1 MRKLAVLMM
10 AGALSGCALLPKL
23 HVGAGVSAVIPE
35 DSDTFET
42 TIQGDVCVRVTAAML
57 QVEGSLG
64 VKTYDYTV
72 AEGGTVIEEG
82 ELDQMPV
89 ALVVKYAVGAGPL
102 AVVMGGGLVWNV
114 NDEDDIQSL
123 TVESSLGYRAVVGV
137 SVGLPMDFLLS
148 IEGQYDFN
156 EADIEAGVGSVIAG
170 EEVDTS
176 GFVARVALLYN
187 F

>member
-10 AGALSGCALLPKL
+10 AGVLSGCALLPKL
-23 HVGAGVSAVIPE
+23 HVGAGVAAVIPE
-35 DSDTFET
+35 DTDTFET

-57 QVEGSLG
+57 QVEGSVG
-64 VKTYDYTV
+64 VKTYDYKVDTN
-72 AEGGTVIEEG
+72 GDTILEEG

-89 ALVVKYAVGAGPL
+89 AIVVKYAVGAGPL
-102 AVVMGGGLVWNV
+102 AIVMGGGLVWNV
-114 NDEDDIQSL
+114 NDEDDIENL
-123 TVESSLGYRAVVGV
+123 TVEDSLGYRVVVGV
-137 SVGLPMDFLLS
+137 SVGLPMDFVLS

-156 EADIEAGVGSVIAG
+156 EADIEGAILGD
-170 EEVDTS
+170 EVDTS

>member
-10 AGALSGCALLPKL
+10 AGALSGCAILPKL

-57 QVEGSLG
+57 QVEGSVG
-64 VKTYDYTV
+64 VKTYEYTV
-72 AEGGTVIEEG
+72 EEGGTVLEEG
-82 ELDQMPV
+82 ELDQIPV

-102 AVVMGGGLVWNV
+102 AVVIGGGLVWNV

-123 TVESSLGYRAVVGV
+123 TVEDSLGYKVVLGV
-137 SVGLPMDFLLS
+137 NLRLPMDFALS

-156 EADIEAGVGSVIAG
+156 DADIEAAIGSIFEG
-170 EEVDTS
+170 KEVDTS